1 MLMELDLSSPVEH
14 NDVCCEIKGAGVNV
28 HVLFQIRNNTF
39 IEIRDCSI
47 LSKNMGSVMDTTF
60 LMNEKDL
67 IDDQSLSPAYRGIL
81 SVKSCTIAGFSYGF
95 MVGSGSILSIE
106 LSSISNMRSVG
117 VLAVNPKIL
126 KVSGTMLDNG
136 IESTC
141 KYGI

>member
-1 MLMELDLSSPVEH
+1 M
-14 NDVCCEIKGAGVNV
+14 
-28 HVLFQIRNNTF
+28 
-39 IEIRDCSI
+39 
-47 LSKNMGSVMDTTF
+47 
-60 LMNEKDL
+60 
-67 IDDQSLSPAYRGIL
+67 
-81 SVKSCTIAGFSYGF
+81 KSCTIAGFSYGF

-126 KVSGTMLDNG
+126 KVSGTMFDNG